1 MYIKRHCRLARLY
14 RLVQYDSR
22 MKIGIGTLFSFLF
35 LAIIGCHGVHEDV
48 FSEKYPFSLTLQEG
62 IYDLYWNFST
72 VDETIHFAV
81 KVKTTGWVGFG
92 ISPNGQMPGSDVI
105 IAWVDGEKAYFHV
118 SKAYYM

>member
-1 MYIKRHCRLARLY
+1 ML
-14 RLVQYDSR
+14 LVRYFAFFFLQSLVVTEFTR
-22 MKIGIGTLFSFLF
+22 MFSLKST
-35 LAIIGCHGVHEDV
+35 H
-48 FSEKYPFSLTLQEG
+48 FSLTLQEG

-105 IAWVDGEKAYFHV
+105 IAWVDGEKAYFQV
-118 SKAYYM
+118 SEACISNA

>member
-1 MYIKRHCRLARLY
+1 MCILSDIATLRDSI
-14 RLVQYDSR
+14 VQFSDSR
-22 MKIGIGTLFSFLF
+22 MKFGIGTLFSFLF
-35 LAIIGCHGVHEDV
+35 GLAIIGCHGVHGDV

-81 KVKTTGWVGFG
+81 KVNTTGWVGFG

-105 IAWVDGEKAYFHV
+105 IAWVDGDEAYFHV
-118 SKAYYM
+118 SKVY